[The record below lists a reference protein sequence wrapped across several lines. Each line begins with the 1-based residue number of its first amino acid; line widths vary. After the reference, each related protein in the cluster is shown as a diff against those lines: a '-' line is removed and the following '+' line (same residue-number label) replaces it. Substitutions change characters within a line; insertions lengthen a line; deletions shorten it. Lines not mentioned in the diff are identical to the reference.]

1 MVKPAARKQAVVHAR
16 EEFGVSER
24 RACGLMRIGRSSFRY
39 RSVGQLYPQLRE
51 RLLELAAQRVRF
63 GYRRLQV
70 LLRREGYVVNHKR
83 VYRLYRQEGLSVRKK
98 QRKRYRSIARQPLR
112 LPEGLN
118 ERWSMDFLSDCLS
131 DGRRL
136 KVLSVLDEFSRESLA
151 LPVDTSISGSRVA
164 RILDDIAAERGRYPE
179 AMVTDNGP
187 EFTSR
192 ALDLWAYR
200 HGVQLHFIEPG
211 KPVQNALIESF
222 NGKFRDECLN
232 QHWFIN
238 LQDARNKIESWRMD
252 YNHVRPHSSLGQETP
267 AEFARQFSELR
278 SPPAPFALKTVV
290 AMDKG
295 TMVNH
300 EQLS

>member
-16 EEFGVSER
+16 EVFGVSER
-24 RACGLMRIGRSSFRY
+24 RASGLMRIGRSSFRY
-39 RSVGQLYPQLRE
+39 RSVRRPCAKLRE
-51 RLLELAAQRVRF
+51 RLIELAAQRLRF
-63 GYRRLQV
+63 GYRRLHV

-83 VYRLYRQEGLSVRKK
+83 VYRMYRQEGLSVRKK
-98 QRKRYRSIARQPLR
+98 KRKRYTCIVRKPLS
-112 LPEGLN
+112 LPGGIN

-136 KVLSVLDEFSRESLA
+136 KVLTVLDDFSRESLA
-151 LPVDTSISGSRVA
+151 LPADTSISGSRVT
-164 RILDDIAAERGRYPE
+164 RILDELAVERGYPQVI
-179 AMVTDNGP
+179 VTDNGP

-192 ALDLWAYR
+192 ALDLWAYQ
-200 HGVQLHFIEPG
+200 HGVRLHFIEPG